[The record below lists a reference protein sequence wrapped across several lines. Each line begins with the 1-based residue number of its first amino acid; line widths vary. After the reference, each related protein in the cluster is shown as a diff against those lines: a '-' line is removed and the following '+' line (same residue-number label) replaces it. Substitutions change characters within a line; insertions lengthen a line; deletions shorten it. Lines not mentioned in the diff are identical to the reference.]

1 MMKRLLDLTISLI
14 VLIMLL
20 PLMLAVALVISFTSR
35 GGVFYRQRRVG
46 RFGRDFTIF
55 KFRTMYRGAD
65 QQGLLTIGGR
75 DSRITPV
82 GFWLRKYKLDEL
94 PQFLNVVEGTMSL
107 VGPRPE
113 VRQYVDL
120 YTPEQQKVLAVR
132 PGITDPA
139 SIQYIDENRLL
150 ERASDPTQTY
160 TNEIMPHKLAINLRY
175 LETASCLSDLRVLAA
190 TIRAIVR

>member
-1 MMKRLLDLTISLI
+1 MKRLFDLSISLI
-14 VLIMLL
+14 VTLVLL
-20 PLMLAVALVISFTSR
+20 PLMLAVALVVGVSSR
-35 GGVFYRQRRVG
+35 GGVLYRQKRVG
-46 RFGRDFTIF
+46 RFGRDFVIL
-55 KFRTMYRGAD
+55 KFRTMYRGSD

-82 GFWLRKYKLDEL
+82 GYWLRKYKLDEL
-94 PQFLNVVEGTMSL
+94 PQFLNVVWGSMSL

-120 YTPEQQKVLAVR
+120 YTPEQRKVLNVR

-139 SIQYIDENRLL
+139 SIHYIDENRLL
-150 ERASDPTQTY
+150 EQASDPMKTY
-160 TNEIMPHKLAINLRY
+160 VEEIMPHKLAINLRY
-175 LETASCLSDLRVLAA
+175 LETASCLNDLKVLAA